1 MRRLLVWQRLGC
13 RLRRFSGE
21 AFQPRQAQHKP
32 VDGALLLVNDM
43 AQLIH
48 DALEETVAGFDFRQ
62 PVLVHGRSVPE
73 TGPGQ

>member
-1 MRRLLVWQRLGC
+1 MRQRLGC

-21 AFQPRQAQHKP
+21 AFQPLHAQREP

-48 DALEETVAGFDFRQ
+48 DVLEVTVAGFDFRQ
-62 PVLVHGRSVPE
+62 PVLVHGRSLAE
-73 TGPGQ
+73 TGAIQ